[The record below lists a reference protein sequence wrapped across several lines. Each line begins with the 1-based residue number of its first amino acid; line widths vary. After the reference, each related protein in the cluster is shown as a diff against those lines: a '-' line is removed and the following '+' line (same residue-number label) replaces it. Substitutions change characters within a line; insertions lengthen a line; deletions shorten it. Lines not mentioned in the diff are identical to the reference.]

1 MSDYN
6 YAVFDFGREAPHFDA
21 FRNHLHVGE
30 RAPDFPLENLDTG
43 ESIKIKDF
51 WADGFLIAE
60 FGSFT

>member
-6 YAVFDFGREAPHFDA
+6 YAVFDMEAEKPNFA
-21 FRNHLHVGE
+21 NFVGNLHVGE

-43 ESIKIKDF
+43 ETVHLKDY
-51 WADGFLIAE
+51 WKEGPVLIE